1 MDYAGQ
7 NMEKGGDSM
16 VYVRISDTG
25 KGVSSKIMAKLF
37 QKLITD
43 SHIEASQTFVLAEI

>member
-37 QKLITD
+37 QNLSQILILKL
-43 SHIEASQTFVLAEI
+43 VRLLY